1 MGRIRSRTA
10 KVPAA
15 RGRGPSDVRAVI
27 TESAE
32 EER

>member
-1 MGRIRSRTA
+1 MVRIRLH
-10 KVPAA
+10 A
-15 RGRGPSDVRAVI
+15 RAGGWGPSDVRAVI